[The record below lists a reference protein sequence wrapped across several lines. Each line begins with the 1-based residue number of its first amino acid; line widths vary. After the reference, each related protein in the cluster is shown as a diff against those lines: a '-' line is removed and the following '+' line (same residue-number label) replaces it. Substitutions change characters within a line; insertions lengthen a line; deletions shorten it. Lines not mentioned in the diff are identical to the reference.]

1 MVHMTKECQ
10 ERKHLGRI
18 KWDAVI
24 PDFDHLIQ
32 QQPRKR
38 IATEDYVPK
47 IWNSRVFRTER

>member
-1 MVHMTKECQ
+1 MGMVHMTKECQ

-32 QQPRKR
+32 QEPSKR
-38 IATEDYVPK
+38 IATEGYVPK
-47 IWNSRVFRTER
+47 I